1 MEKII
6 WVVDF
11 DRKAMIYTQRQ
22 INSQGSMRAVA
33 ILSREAAKHAIRE
46 NQEPGGE
53 NLPALILFD
62 YDTCVKDE
70 FEVVKM
76 MREQMVLAGVPIF
89 FMMEE
94 RNAER
99 DEVCFERG
107 AIVVVSKPFTTTGL
121 LRIERIAWQ
130 HEVTKNYE
138 KMLQKQAYHLQH
150 TKEVVA
156 LNEQLK
162 RRNELL
168 YKVFGRYFPDE
179 IVREILDDPSR
190 EGLGGEKKEVTVLMS
205 DLRGFTAISEG
216 LDPEEVKK
224 ILNFYFDRMVAAILK
239 YHGVIIE
246 LLGDGIL
253 AVFGASVSEKNHT
266 EEAIAAAIMMQNAM
280 EEVQDFCRDQ
290 GYPSLEMGIGIHRGD
305 VFIGNVGSESM
316 MRYNVVGRIVNEC
329 SRIEGFSVGGQT
341 LVSREAIAEVKCPV
355 KKKNYQDIQSKGT
368 QRPLQVVEVI
378 GIEGEY
384 QMVMNNVD
392 VSSMTFVTNRVIL
405 NIFPIEEKIVSE
417 QAVSGELIF
426 ISKRRALV
434 RIETV
439 GRPLPL
445 YTDVEI
451 FAVDENGHA
460 LFTGV
465 FGKVVAEEKDEATLH
480 FTRTSRGFENYVDDL
495 KRY

>member
-11 DRKAMIYTQRQ
+11 DRQAMIYTQRQ
-22 INSQGSMRAVA
+22 INSQGSMRAIA
-33 ILSREAAKHAIRE
+33 LLSRQAVAHAIAE
-46 NQEPGGE
+46 NQDPGSE
-53 NLPALILFD
+53 SLPALILFD
-62 YDTCVKDE
+62 YDTCVQDG
-70 FEVVKM
+70 FEVLKM
-76 MREQMVLAGVPIF
+76 MREQMILAGVPIF

-107 AIVVVSKPFTTTGL
+107 AIVVVSKPFTATGL

-130 HEVTKNYE
+130 HEVTRNYE

-150 TKEVVA
+150 TREVVE

-179 IVREILDDPSR
+179 VVREILDHPTK

-224 ILNFYFDRMVAAILK
+224 ILNFYFDRMVTAILQ

-253 AVFGASVSEKNHT
+253 AVFGTTEGEENHT
-266 EEAIAAAIMMQNAM
+266 EEAIAASIMMQNAM
-280 EEVQDFCRDQ
+280 EEVQEFCKDQ
-290 GYPSLEMGIGIHRGD
+290 GYPQLEMGIGIHRGD
-305 VFIGNVGSESM
+305 VFIGNVGSETM
-316 MRYNVVGRIVNEC
+316 MRYNVVGRVVNEC
-329 SRIEGFSVGGQT
+329 SRIEGFSVGGQI

-355 KKKNYQDIQSKGT
+355 KRKNVQDIQSKGT
-368 QRPLQVVEVI
+368 QRPLQVVEVL
-378 GIEGEY
+378 GIEGKY
-384 QMVMNNVD
+384 QMMIQNVD
-392 VSSMTFVTNRVIL
+392 VNAMSFVTSRVIF
-405 NIFPIEEKIVSE
+405 NMFPIEEKIVSE
-417 QAVSGELIF
+417 KVCAAELIF
-426 ISKRRALV
+426 ISRRRALV
-434 RIETV
+434 RLENKTEA
-439 GRPLPL
+439 LPM

-451 FAVDENGHA
+451 FAVSENGHA
-460 LFTGV
+460 LFTSV
-465 FGKVVAEEKDEATLH
+465 FGKVVAQEKDEITVH
-480 FTRTSRGFENYVDDL
+480 FTRTSRGFENFVDDL
-495 KRY
+495 RRG